1 MPKQSKPE
9 NPESLAT
16 AKPGEAIEKDEQN
29 LSLQEIALLDEVS
42 QLPQPMQTIYMQLLA
57 TIDEVLQRLRPAGAT
72 PGQLSEEFIEHLVNR
87 ILDEDMGQSDLESAI
102 EQEFQQQILLSQP
115 VVLPC

>member
-1 MPKQSKPE
+1 MPKQS
-9 NPESLAT
+9 NPEDANFLAAAET
-16 AKPGEAIEKDEQN
+16 DEGIERDEQN

-42 QLPQPMQTIYMQLLA
+42 QLPQPMQAIYMQLLA

-72 PGQLSEEFIEHLVNR
+72 PGQLSEEFIERLVNR
-87 ILDEDMGQSDLESAI
+87 ILDEDMEQSDLESAI
-102 EQEFQQQILLSQP
+102 EQEFQRQILLSQP